1 MRVLIYRIFS
11 LDDPPRTDI
20 FLGMKP
26 RTMQI
31 STSVDCYL
39 LIYLKRWDSFTIRP
53 TDSRAVTHL
62 KTPNNPK
69 KRSCLQNI
77 LISSYILHILHTWS
91 LIIFLYTRKCMICI
105 YYRVMCANMSC
116 LNGMAIWHL
125 AIILWQTPR
134 VRKRPSMV
142 SQSSS
147 VSQQGA
153 HRTGTSWIM
162 LDQGAA
168 AKFFRYLGSGQ
179 NFIQLSVVCIYSS
192 VNHASFR
199 FLRGF
204 PVLFERFF
212 ARKSWQVRM
221 IGKWMHWL
229 GEDPAWGQWRY
240 NSMNMIVSIIE

>member
-1 MRVLIYRIFS
+1 MILQGLTFFWGWNHGQCKYRPVLIAICWY
-11 LDDPPRTDI
+11 
-20 FLGMKP
+20 
-26 RTMQI
+26 
-31 STSVDCYL
+31 TSSAETVLPSVL
-39 LIYLKRWDSFTIRP
+39 LT
-53 TDSRAVTHL
+53 AE
-62 KTPNNPK
+62 
-69 KRSCLQNI
+69 Q
-77 LISSYILHILHTWS
+77 LHTWKPQTTQRS
-91 LIIFLYTRKCMICI
+91 AAVCRIYSSLHIYFAYLAYLIISYFLYTRKCMICI
-105 YYRVMCANMSC
+105 YYRVMCANTSC
-116 LNGMAIWHL
+116 LNGIAIWHL

-204 PVLFERFF
+204 PMLFERFF

>member
-1 MRVLIYRIFS
+1 MILQGLTFFG
-11 LDDPPRTDI
+11 DETTDKANI
-20 FLGMKP
+20 DQCWLLF
-26 RTMQI
+26 
-31 STSVDCYL
+31 VDIPQALRQFYHPSYWQQSSYTL
-39 LIYLKRWDSFTIRP
+39 E
-53 TDSRAVTHL
+53 
-62 KTPNNPK
+62 NPK
-69 KRSCLQNI
+69 QPKEAQLFAEYTHPFI
-77 LISSYILHILHTWS
+77 YFAYLAY
-91 LIIFLYTRKCMICI
+91 LIINYFLYTRTCMICI

-116 LNGMAIWHL
+116 LNGVAIWHL

-204 PVLFERFF
+204 PMVFERFF